1 MKSWMFRLISAFLL
15 IVMVSACAPAT
26 TTPAMAEESG
36 MEEAT
41 MMPEATHSTMDEMMD
56 ETPTEDMMMETHPAM
71 DETSA
76 ADDMMHE
83 TPAMEDEMM
92 ETPAAD
98 DMMEMPAWVD
108 AVLTNVSSG
117 ETLKVSDFKGKVV
130 LVETMA
136 QWCPTCLSQQKNVKE
151 LHSRLGM
158 PDNLVSLS
166 LDIDPNE
173 DAATLKQYAADKGF
187 DWAFAVAS
195 PEVAREIGQLYGDQF
210 LNPPSAPM
218 LIVDHDG
225 HVHPLPFGLKS
236 VDDLQKAV
244 EPFLNESM

>member
-1 MKSWMFRLISAFLL
+1 MKSWMFRLISALLL
-15 IVMVSACAPAT
+15 IVMVSACAPAA
-26 TTPAMAEESG
+26 TTPAMAEEPT

-41 MMPEATHSTMDEMMD
+41 MMPEATHSAMDEMMD
-56 ETPTEDMMMETHPAM
+56 ETPTADMMETHPAM

-83 TPAMEDEMM
+83 TPMSDDEMM

-108 AVLTNVSSG
+108 AALTTVSSG

-136 QWCPTCLSQQKNVKE
+136 QWCPTCLSQQRNVKE

-187 DWAFAVAS
+187 DWAFAVAT

-210 LNPPSAPM
+210 LNPPSAPI
-218 LIVDHDG
+218 LIIDHDG
-225 HVHPLPFGLKS
+225 HVHTLPFGLKS

-244 EPFLNESM
+244 EPFLNGSM

>member
-1 MKSWMFRLISAFLL
+1 MKSWMFRLISALLL
-15 IVMVSACAPAT
+15 IVMVSACAPAA
-26 TTPAMAEESG
+26 TTPAMAEEPT

-41 MMPEATHSTMDEMMD
+41 MMPEATHSAMDEMMD
-56 ETPTEDMMMETHPAM
+56 ETPTADMMETHPAM
-71 DETSA
+71 DETS
-76 ADDMMHE
+76 
-83 TPAMEDEMM
+83 
-92 ETPAAD
+92 AAD

-173 DAATLKQYAADKGF
+173 DATTLKQYAADKGL
-187 DWAFAVAS
+187 DWAFAVAT

-210 LNPPSAPM
+210 LNPPSAPI

-244 EPFLNESM
+244 EPFLNGSM